1 MNRMETRYM
10 KVNLLIIIEMVSEN
24 IITKMD
30 NIILGNGKMI
40 LVWEKE

>member
-10 KVNLLIIIEMVSEN
+10 KVDLLIIIEMVSEN